1 VGTEVGGQP
10 DLVAAAQA
18 GAPGAFEALYDACS
32 GTVYGYVRGLGV
44 PEPDDTVSEVF
55 VAVVRGLATFRGDE
69 DDFRRW
75 LFTIAHRRA
84 VDAHR
89 RRARR
94 PVQPADPAD
103 LPDLPADDDPT
114 EAIEAQVAPGIA
126 TAALAQLTP
135 EQREVVLLRIVAD
148 LSVADAA
155 AVMGKQPGAIKTLQ
169 RRALAALRRIIV
181 LPAVS

>member
-1 VGTEVGGQP
+1 VGSEGNGHD

-18 GAPGAFEALYDACS
+18 GAPGAYEDLYDIYS
-32 GTVYGYVRGLGV
+32 GRVYGYVRGLGV

-55 VAVVRGLATFRGDE
+55 VAVVRGLTTFRGDD

-89 RRARR
+89 HRARR
-94 PVQPADPAD
+94 PVQPTDPAD
-103 LPDLPADDDPT
+103 LPELPGADDPAA
-114 EAIEAQVAPGIA
+114 AIEEQLAPGVA

-135 EQREVVLLRIVAD
+135 EQREVILLRVVAD

-169 RRALAALRRIIV
+169 RRALAALRRIII